1 MHRMNTAVNDPFPR
15 SVWPRVAAVALA
27 VYVVY
32 ACAQLDVSWERVETG
47 LENASRFFGRLFPPN
62 FERWELLVK
71 GLAESLQIAVLAS
84 TLGILLALPLGL
96 LGARNLMPAWVSWPA
111 RAIVV
116 VARSLHPV
124 IVAILFVKAV
134 GFGALAGILALTV
147 ASIGFIGKLFTEAIE
162 EISLKQVEAVR
173 ATGAPF
179 FSVLAY
185 GVLPQVFSRFIGFAT
200 YQLDSN
206 LRNSTMVGIVGA
218 GGIGGTLFAAF
229 QRFDYDFVC
238 AILIAIISL
247 IMLGELFATA
257 VRKIFI
263 GGATLADLARG
274 GDMTRRD
281 RLVEDD

>member
-1 MHRMNTAVNDPFPR
+1 MNAAATDPFPR
-15 SVWPRVAAVALA
+15 SVWPRVAAIALA

-32 ACAQLDVSWERVETG
+32 ACAQLDVSWERVQTG
-47 LENASRFFGRLFPPN
+47 LENAARFFGRLFPPN
-62 FERWELLVK
+62 FGRWELLVK

-96 LGARNLMPAWVSWPA
+96 LGARNLMPAWASWPA

-206 LRNSTMVGIVGA
+206 LRYSTMVGIVGA
-218 GGIGGTLFAAF
+218 GGIGGTLFSAF

-263 GGATLADLARG
+263 GGATLADLLRG
-274 GDMTRRD
+274 GDVTRRD